1 MTFKSIDLQMSV
13 PRTQEFSGMHGQAIH
28 KPVADQNKLA
38 EQTSKQTELLRGKN
52 TAVEQ
57 SNGLHIR
64 SDQEGQQDKAH
75 KQARRSQAEPESGD
89 GEQEPQQPTHPFKGH
104 KLDIKL

>member
-64 SDQEGQQDKAH
+64 SDHEGQQDKGH
-75 KQARRSQAEPESGD
+75 KQAKRNHSEQESED
-89 GEQEPQQPTHPFKGH
+89 GEQEPKPTHPFKGH